1 MLSTPNTVTNLHVA
15 APSGP
20 EAAECLVC
28 SELALLV
35 LFSPCQHRTVCEG
48 ECGDAGG
55 LREFGSNPSNRA
67 LPPTE
72 CARRMKK
79 CIRCQVVIGKKLRSG
94 GLGRRGGL
102 GTGPTPAL
110 P

>member
-1 MLSTPNTVTNLHVA
+1 MAPGPRLVLSTPNTVTNLHVA

-35 LFSPCQHRTVCEG
+35 LFMPCQHRTVCEG
-48 ECGDAGG
+48 ECARRVPGGGGAG
-55 LREFGSNPSNRA
+55 RTSPTSGS
-67 LPPTE
+67 PPAE

-79 CIRCQVVIGKKLRSG
+79 CIRCQVVISKKLRPG
-94 GLGRRGGL
+94 G
-102 GTGPTPAL
+102 
-110 P
+110 

>member
-1 MLSTPNTVTNLHVA
+1 MTNLHVT

-48 ECGDAGG
+48 ECRGLGLGLGLGRGGAGRGCGDWVGG
-55 LREFGSNPSNRA
+55 PRSAVRSPA
-67 LPPTE
+67 E

-79 CIRCQVVIGKKLRSG
+79 CIRCQAVIGKKLRPG
-94 GLGRRGGL
+94 GVEERVRGMID
-102 GTGPTPAL
+102 
-110 P
+110 